1 MQQLLLEPRPG
12 TRERVAA
19 VWDSGARSWRDRGRA
34 LPPPPPN
41 PNILHLQVLGT
52 SEQPS
57 QFSLTN
63 AAGTHTT
70 SEGVSSPSPG
80 ELSFSS
86 FHNLLSEPYFWSL
99 PASFRGDK
107 VGRAEGTGRLET
119 AWPH

>member
-1 MQQLLLEPRPG
+1 M
-12 TRERVAA
+12 
-19 VWDSGARSWRDRGRA
+19 
-34 LPPPPPN
+34 
-41 PNILHLQVLGT
+41 LGT

-86 FHNLLSEPYFWSL
+86 FQNLLSEPYFWSL

-107 VGRAEGTGRLET
+107 VGRAEGAGRLET
-119 AWPH
+119 AWPD